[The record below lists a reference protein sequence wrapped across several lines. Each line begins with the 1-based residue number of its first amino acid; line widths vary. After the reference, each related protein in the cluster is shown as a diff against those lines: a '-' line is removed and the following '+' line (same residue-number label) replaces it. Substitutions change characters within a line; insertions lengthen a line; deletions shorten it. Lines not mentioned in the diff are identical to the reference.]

1 MMSAPNQLIATNMK
15 AALLFLCLVAISSAQ
30 EAAHSARILFLNGPE
45 GAAGPYYLFDGK
57 ETQEVELPR
66 MSFSPV
72 YDLRAGDFKL
82 WLLTKPPVDAK
93 SVPEGAPFVLV
104 PAGVTDFYLICGVD
118 PSNQVLPIQLR
129 IVNANSDKIGRGEM
143 QWFNLTAKAV
153 IGKVGSQDLRLGPKA
168 TFLVKEPVT
177 GDKSYPIELYFRV
190 DGDDRTHPLIESQW
204 SHDPRTRSIV
214 FVFDEGK
221 RRAPRVMAFSD
232 FRTPK
237 EKEKP

>member
-1 MMSAPNQLIATNMK
+1 MK
-15 AALLFLCLVAISSAQ
+15 TVLLFLCLAAISSAQ
-30 EAAHSARILFLNGPE
+30 EAPHSARILFLNGPQ

-72 YDLRAGDFKL
+72 YDLRSGNLKL
-82 WLLTKPPVDAK
+82 WLLNKPPIDAK
-93 SVPEGAPFVLV
+93 SVPEGTPSVLL
-104 PAGVTDFYLICGVD
+104 PAEVKDFYLICGVD
-118 PSNQVLPIQLR
+118 PSNQILPIQMH

-143 QWFNLTAKAV
+143 LWFNLTAKSV
-153 IGKVGSQDLRLGPKA
+153 VGKVGSQDLRLAPKA
-168 TFLVKEPVT
+168 TFLLKEPVV
-177 GDKSYPIELYFRV
+177 GDKSYPIELYFHV
-190 DGDDRTHPLIESQW
+190 EGDDRTHPLVESQW

-232 FRTPK
+232 FRMPK
-237 EKEKP
+237 EKSSE